1 MLVKED
7 YNCIGQV
14 AQHCDNDKL
23 CISENEALQ
32 FDLSKLYCS
41 FWFDILEIWNELI
54 AYEVSVSECAL
65 DPECTTPPTEPNN
78 YELKRNLIFGG
89 DYQNC
94 NGKTRLHKGV
104 KMVLIYYSYARYTL
118 ENQVSDTASG
128 LVKKNNDFST
138 NVDYKELKDRSDK
151 YRNFGLSTYNDT
163 LHFLCANKSTF
174 TWFDSKE
181 CGYCGCGS
189 EKCSGTQAK
198 GYGFKSS
205 NISKQIR

>member
-1 MLVKED
+1 MLVQQD

-14 AQHCDNDKL
+14 AQHCDNEKL
-23 CISENEALQ
+23 CIAENEALD

-41 FWFDILEIWNELI
+41 FWFDVLEIWEEVN
-54 AYEVSVSECAL
+54 AYILAVAECES
-65 DPECTTPPTEPNN
+65 DPDCTTPPVEPID
-78 YELKRNLIFGG
+78 YDLKYNLIFGG
-89 DYQNC
+89 EYLNC
-94 NGKTRLHKGV
+94 NGKTRTHKGV
-104 KMVLIYYSYARYTL
+104 KMVLIYYSYARYTM

-151 YRNFGLSTYNDT
+151 YRNFGLSTYDNT

-174 TWFDSKE
+174 DWFDAKE

-189 EKCSGTQAK
+189 EKCSGTQSK

-205 NISKQIR
+205 NIRKRI